1 MRSIRNLREKLIVL
15 VLLAFWVLLRL
26 FLRTQCPILSLTG
39 IPCPGCGMTRA
50 CVAFLRGDFSAA
62 FACHGMVWS
71 LPLLLLLFLFDG
83 QFFRRKW
90 INIMT
95 VSVLG
100 IGFLINWI
108 AKLIVIL

>member
-1 MRSIRNLREKLIVL
+1 MRKIRDFKLKTLYLAIYAGIIGIGW
-15 VLLAFWVLLRL
+15 LLKVPCFWQWLLH
-26 FLRTQCPILSLTG
+26 IA
-39 IPCPGCGMTRA
+39 CPGCGMTRA